1 MITRTKTQKL
11 LAGVIAA
18 VLALVL
24 GAGALAVKVQ
34 AASGTVYTCTIN
46 RCYAHPVTGVIEDSG
61 GEAAYATG
69 QGMVEGC
76 IYSSGMLEVTDSG
89 EYYLTARMSLADY
102 TSNINFQVQSIGA
115 SGWSSTTFGVTA
127 TGSDSN
133 GTTTDYCIKVPSEN
147 CVVRL
152 TMYVTPMGRDVVGYF
167 YPSNFSEGNSSGMT
181 ATIVTEASSGSSG
194 STTTTDESTST
205 SGESTTTTSPAAST
219 TAEASDE
226 STDSTSTDE
235 LQSSALESSDE
246 SGSVSTDSE
255 LSDAQGLSLSTATE
269 SSDEDESEN
278 TNSGNQVFVLATA
291 ITTSGLILIA
301 VAAAVIYY
309 YRKNWNRWGGD
320 DDDE

>member
-1 MITRTKTQKL
+1 MIARTKTQKL

-46 RCYAHPVTGVIEDSG
+46 RCYSHPVTGVIEDSG

-76 IYSSGMLEVTDSG
+76 IYSSGMLEVTDAG
-89 EYYLTARMSLADY
+89 EYYLTARMSLTDY

-133 GTTTDYCIKVPSEN
+133 GTTADYCIKVPSEN

-167 YPSNFSEGNSSGMT
+167 YPSNYSEGNSSGMT
-181 ATIVTEASSGSSG
+181 ATIVTEASSGSGS
-194 STTTTDESTST
+194 STTTTDGSTST
-205 SGESTTTTSPAAST
+205 SGDSTATTSPAAST

-235 LQSSALESSDE
+235 LQSSVLESSDE

-255 LSDAQGLSLSTATE
+255 LSDAQGLSLSTATG
-269 SSDEDESEN
+269 SSEEESES
-278 TNSGNQVFVLATA
+278 TNSGNQVFVLASAVT
-291 ITTSGLILIA
+291 ISGLILIA
-301 VAAAVIYY
+301 VAAAVVYY
-309 YRKNWNRWGGD
+309 YRKNWSRWGGE
-320 DDDE
+320 DDE